1 METLEAIKK
10 RVSVRGYLDKQI
22 TDADLDKVLKAGMQ
36 APIGRGKY
44 YDMHITV
51 IQNKDFLEKI
61 DNLTDRHIF
70 YKAPTLI
77 IVSAR
82 DDGHG
87 LDKENSACVMEN
99 MTLAATD
106 LGLGSIYLNL
116 VIGLIKENKDI
127 LKELHLEEG
136 FVPIAAL
143 GIGYTDGEVEP
154 KDHSIEVTYIK

>member
-44 YDMHITV
+44 YGMHITV

-99 MTLAATD
+99 MILEATD
-106 LGLGSIYLNL
+106 LGLGTVYLNL
-116 VIGLIKENKDI
+116 VIGLIKENKDV
-127 LKELHLEEG
+127 LKELNLEDG

-143 GIGYTDGEVEP
+143 GIGYSAKEVEP
-154 KDHSIEVTYIK
+154 KVHEIEVSYIK